1 VKIPYIKEAV
11 GSLFKNP
18 VTVKYPFIKI
28 QTPEGFRGKI
38 EFDETK
44 CIGCG
49 LCIKVCAPAAI
60 TKTVTVTD
68 EGQKTA
74 MEFNM
79 GSCTFCSFCADF
91 CPKGAI
97 HLSNEYSMIKTA
109 DENNLLVHGS
119 FIKKLPQKPNPAAV
133 TGNNGEKK
141 E

>member
-18 VTVKYPFIKI
+18 VTEKYPFKKI

-68 EGQKTA
+68 EGQKIG

-91 CPKGAI
+91 CPKKAI
-97 HLSNEYSMIKTA
+97 HMSNEYSMIKTA
-109 DENNLLVHGS
+109 DESNMIVHGS
-119 FIKKLPQKPNPAAV
+119 FIKKLPPKPQPAAIANAE
-133 TGNNGEKK
+133 GKK